1 MQTTDPCALNALSF
15 ICNTLKKQKSV
26 SFNDV
31 MGSSECKKFSVKE
44 IGTALELLRRNGLVK
59 ASSRFGCSELLE
71 FSATEVIG
79 KGAELLKSMGFRN

>member
-1 MQTTDPCALNALSF
+1 MDINSPCAVNALKF
-15 ICNTLKKQKSV
+15 IKQALRKKDRV

-59 ASSRFGCSELLE
+59 ASSKFGCSELLE
-71 FSATEVIG
+71 FSATAVTE
-79 KGAELLKSMGFRN
+79 EWETFLKSHR